1 MEMLL
6 CEERKKE
13 RRAKE
18 GMIISKRL
26 GWREKDNL
34 IGKEIKE
41 GIVISRIVSDK
52 KEKEFIIVSIYN
64 VEDWEKIEK
73 IIRKIVTE
81 EEKGNNII
89 IGVISI

>member
-1 MEMLL
+1 
-6 CEERKKE
+6 
-13 RRAKE
+13 
-18 GMIISKRL
+18 MIISKKL
-26 GWREKDNL
+26 GWREKDSL

-41 GIVISRIVSDK
+41 GIIISRIMSDK

-73 IIRKIVTE
+73 VIRKMVTE

>member
-6 CEERKKE
+6 CEERK
-13 RRAKE
+13 KE

-26 GWREKDNL
+26 GWREKDSL

-41 GIVISRIVSDK
+41 GIVISKIVSEK

-64 VEDWEKIEK
+64 VEDWEK
-73 IIRKIVTE
+73 
-81 EEKGNNII
+81 
-89 IGVISI
+89 

>member
-1 MEMLL
+1 M
-6 CEERKKE
+6 
-13 RRAKE
+13 
-18 GMIISKRL
+18 
-26 GWREKDNL
+26 
-34 IGKEIKE
+34 
-41 GIVISRIVSDK
+41 SDK

-73 IIRKIVTE
+73 VIRKIVTE

>member
-1 MEMLL
+1 MKRERQSN
-6 CEERKKE
+6 RKK
-13 RRAKE
+13 
-18 GMIISKRL
+18 
-26 GWREKDNL
+26 
-34 IGKEIKE
+34 IKE

-73 IIRKIVTE
+73 VIRKIVTE